1 MDAKP
6 VISTALYSHNMS
18 SYIYMKQNNNKPSL
32 LLLYFKEDSD
42 TNNFANI
49 RTLNNVPFTPEICS
63 PIASD
68 KQRER
73 NTTTLLFGS
82 YLKNTTEEYIKEA
95 IIAQTSCHE
104 TEISKIT
111 IGTSFK
117 GNPYCRI
124 ITNSEEATLRIQKEE
139 VLVIKCLE
147 EESESSTLQT
157 FKIHTPHSNI
167 RQTQL
172 NSNTTNSSIAENH
185 ATLMSLINT
194 AVIEHNQPLI
204 DQQNKTANDIQQ
216 LKQDISNL
224 KQEVAASLSS
234 LQTKLTETIS
244 NTIQHTLSSLQLS
257 NPLEENEE
265 YLITPTK
272 KRRTRNRL

>member
-1 MDAKP
+1 
-6 VISTALYSHNMS
+6 
-18 SYIYMKQNNNKPSL
+18 
-32 LLLYFKEDSD
+32 
-42 TNNFANI
+42 
-49 RTLNNVPFTPEICS
+49 
-63 PIASD
+63 
-68 KQRER
+68 
-73 NTTTLLFGS
+73 
-82 YLKNTTEEYIKEA
+82 
-95 IIAQTSCHE
+95 
-104 TEISKIT
+104 
-111 IGTSFK
+111 
-117 GNPYCRI
+117 
-124 ITNSEEATLRIQKEE
+124 
-139 VLVIKCLE
+139 
-147 EESESSTLQT
+147 
-157 FKIHTPHSNI
+157 
-167 RQTQL
+167 
-172 NSNTTNSSIAENH
+172 
-185 ATLMSLINT
+185 MSLINT